1 MTYQYCNAISGVV
14 QATTTTLRFVGFFKA
29 LVKLTVLLLVAGA
42 IAGVVVMVKRPQL
55 SGPTSFEEWPDVP
68 SNPGS

>member
-1 MTYQYCNAISGVV
+1 MTTN
-14 QATTTTLRFVGFFKA
+14 LRLVGFFKA
-29 LVKLTVLLLVAGA
+29 LLKLTVLVLVLGA
-42 IAGVVVMVKRPQL
+42 VAGVVIMVKRPQL